1 MINNDFEDVVL
12 NRRSIRVF
20 DKDYKID
27 RIEMEEI
34 LKEATK
40 APSSVNIQSWRFVV
54 VDSEEGKDKLRPLV
68 RFNSTQND
76 SSSAMIVI
84 FGDMKCYEKIDE
96 IYSSSV
102 SKGYSTEEDKNR
114 SLEFILPYYKSL
126 SKEQMK
132 SAISIDASL
141 VAMQLMLVAR
151 AHGYDSN
158 PIGGF
163 DKENIAESF
172 GLDPERYLPVIIIA
186 MGKAAEE
193 GKESTR
199 LEVGEITK
207 FI

>member
-1 MINNDFEDVVL
+1 MINDSFKDVVL
-12 NRRSIRVF
+12 NRKSVRVF

-27 RIEMEEI
+27 RKEMEEI
-34 LKEATK
+34 LKEATQ
-40 APSSVNIQSWRFVV
+40 APSSVNSQPWRFVV

-68 RFNSTQND
+68 RFNSIQND
-76 SSSAMIVI
+76 TSSAMVVV

-102 SKGYSTEEDKNR
+102 KKGYSTEEDKNK
-114 SLEFILPYYKSL
+114 SLESIIPYYKSL

-132 SAISIDASL
+132 NTISIDASL

-172 GLDPERYLPVIIIA
+172 SLDPERYLPVIIIA

-193 GKESTR
+193 GRESTR
-199 LEVGEITK
+199 LKVGEITK